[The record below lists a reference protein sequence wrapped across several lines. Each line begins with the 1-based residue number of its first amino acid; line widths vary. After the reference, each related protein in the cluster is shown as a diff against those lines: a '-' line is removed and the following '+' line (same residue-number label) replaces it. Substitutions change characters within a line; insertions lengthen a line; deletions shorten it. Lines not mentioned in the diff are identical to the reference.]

1 MIFRG
6 ASITCWS
13 MVLFIIQ
20 FLSVVLRRF
29 YKNLDRF
36 AAHLAENRLFKVF
49 GIKRMGYQFFEFQSS
64 RGNQINCALMR
75 IRVDDRTVDVQS
87 IKGRGMV
94 EPTFGTLNR
103 RTVPPGPALSTA

>member
-1 MIFRG
+1 
-6 ASITCWS
+6 

-64 RGNQINCALMR
+64 RGNQINCAL
-75 IRVDDRTVDVQS
+75 VDGHVESMGVS
-87 IKGRGMV
+87 WGMPDSYLAWTD
-94 EPTFGTLNR
+94 EQ
-103 RTVPPGPALSTA
+103 